1 MEILHNLNQHSTS
14 YEKLQKNI
22 QVLQNVL
29 LSIYDQITITDLTGL
44 IIGQVGDIAELW
56 DTLNTNLK
64 GQNLLDLE
72 QKTFFGESSILSI
85 MKSKQRSSLTKT
97 SWQGRNIL
105 VTGFPIIDNQTVSHY
120 VWAYKNISEEI
131 PHTPEL
137 ESLNYSNIMNTLS
150 TTLIV
155 QSPIMLEVLDKIE
168 MVSQVSSTVLLLGES
183 GVGKEMFAR
192 AIHELSHRH
201 SKPFIAVNCGAI
213 PESLLESELFGYEE
227 GAFTGSR
234 KTGSQGKFE
243 LANNGIL
250 FLDEIGEMPLNLQ
263 VKLLRVL
270 QDREI
275 TPLGG
280 TKAKKIDI
288 QVIAATNKSLLQ
300 LVKKGSFREDLYY
313 RLNVVPIVIPTLR
326 ERIEEIPYLVNHFL
340 QKYNNLYNRNIQITP
355 DAIDLLSIYPWPGN
369 VRELENIMERFVVTS
384 RKKTIDSSLIHHTLH
399 EKTKMVSKP
408 PIIENLMPLQEA
420 LDLVEE
426 QLISMAMDQYKSVK
440 LAAKVLEVSQPTMSR
455 KYKKIREKTEQ
466 TNLSPSNKRK
476 ILEEQLNKQLRSIA
490 IVTAAVIQPD
500 EIIQL
505 IADNSPTNPI
515 YQKLQKK
522 LTLIREQEGII
533 EWVYIFEV
541 RDNKM
546 TINLCAD
553 EDFVLKPGE
562 VYDGPPEIMDV
573 AFAAMRGKVGVTP
586 LYKDA
591 YGEWKTSFAPVFD
604 VNGIV
609 VAIIGYDY
617 SKSYIS
623 SEMQKLEKLLNIHI

>member
-1 MEILHNLNQHSTS
+1 MQNLIQHSTTK
-14 YEKLQKNI
+14 EELQSNI
-22 QVLQNVL
+22 QVLQSVL
-29 LSIYDQITITDLTGL
+29 LSIYDQIIITDLNGL
-44 IIGQVGDIAELW
+44 IIGQAGKIAELW
-56 DTLNTNLK
+56 DGIETNLIN
-64 GQNLLDLE
+64 QNLFELE
-72 QKTFFGESSILSI
+72 QKTFFRETSIISI
-85 MKSKQRSSLTKT
+85 MKSKQQKSITQT
-97 SWQGRNIL
+97 SWHGKTML
-105 VTGFPIIDNQTVSHY
+105 VTGFPITSHQKIEHY
-120 VWAYKNISEEI
+120 VWAYKKISEEI
-131 PHTPEL
+131 PHSQEID
-137 ESLNYSNIMNTLS
+137 SIHFSNIMKTLS
-150 TTLIV
+150 TPLIV
-155 QSPIMLEVLDKIE
+155 QSPIMIEVLEKIE
-168 MVSQVSSTVLLLGES
+168 MVSKVSSTVLLLGES

-192 AIHELSHRH
+192 AIHELGHRN
-201 SKPFIAVNCGAI
+201 SQPFIAVNCGAI
-213 PESLLESELFGYEE
+213 PENLLESELFGYEE

-234 KTGSQGKFE
+234 KAGAHGKFE

-250 FLDEIGEMPLNLQ
+250 FLDEIGEMPFNLQ

-270 QDREI
+270 QEREI

-280 TKAKKIDI
+280 TKAKKMNVQI
-288 QVIAATNKSLLQ
+288 IAATNKSLLQ
-300 LVKKGSFREDLYY
+300 LVKQGSFREDLYY

-355 DAIDLLSIYPWPGN
+355 DAIDLFSIYPWPGN

-384 RKKTIDSSLIHHTLH
+384 RKEIIDASLIYHTMH
-399 EKTKMVSKP
+399 QKTKAVSTP

-455 KYKKIREKTEQ
+455 KYKKIREKIEQ

-476 ILEEQLNKQLRSIA
+476 ILEEQLDKQLRSIA

-505 IADNSPTNPI
+505 KSNNSQSNPI
-515 YQKLQKK
+515 NQKLQKK
-522 LTLIREQEGII
+522 LTMIREQEGII

-541 RDNKM
+541 RDNKI

-562 VYDGPPEIMDV
+562 VYDGPPEVMNV
-573 AFAAMRGKVGVTP
+573 AFAAMQGKVGVSP

-604 VNGIV
+604 VHGNV

-617 SKSYIS
+617 SKSYVS
-623 SEMQKLEKLLNIHI
+623 SEMAKLEKLLNIHI